1 MMFTFKKQPTYQIYT
16 EILFVW
22 KNLYWVKLWFEG
34 NVLVSD
40 NGMGNYI
47 CLQVYVNIKWK
58 IVFKLI

>member
-47 CLQVYVNIKWK
+47 CLQVYLNIK
-58 IVFKLI
+58 